1 MRARKCRVVRY
12 HADTMELVQQSPLR
26 QPNELTVLFPRAGKL
41 TGIGRKLHVSLMR
54 TAQVQLQAMAKDG
67 KKMLA
72 TDFFKAPLSE
82 IIRPISNPKSN
93 LIEVAKTYV
102 NEMQSTKVTWTAPE
116 GTKEGVIWDQMVLLT
131 QAKVSLEAGKL
142 WLYWGFPQDMVAAL
156 TNPNTYT
163 LTQPEELRDL
173 DGYTAVSLY
182 ILCSRYINNPSH
194 LTCQRPVNWW
204 IEALKGDA
212 KHVSPKTSSSAR
224 ASVAKSKAAAPTGK
238 TAGKL
243 PPWRKF
249 KYDHV
254 LGAIEEINAK
264 TPIHIE
270 MIETKSGKAITDV
283 QFRVQRKSSMTPV
296 ETHSVAHIRAAELGI
311 PTEEITNHLRSG
323 WSQETLLTVIAKT
336 KARTENADEPLRSTP
351 LTYFRGVLR
360 RIGVQALDQPAL
372 PFTPHRNV
380 HAEAQGKGDQ
390 QDEPVIPEN
399 PPSITPEDVI
409 YEQLCG
415 LSKEAI
421 ENLLVEVTEIF
432 REKNLLVGS
441 VAKRIQERG
450 WKSGVVRVYLTNLYG
465 QKMYGPNWKEDIA
478 DRIAQSTPKV
488 SFVG

>member
-1 MRARKCRVVRY
+1 
-12 HADTMELVQQSPLR
+12 MELVHQSPLR

-54 TAQVQLQAMAKDG
+54 TAQVQLQAMADEG

-131 QAKVSLEAGKL
+131 QVKVSLEAGKL

-156 TNPNTYT
+156 ANPNTYT
-163 LTQPEELRDL
+163 LTHPEELRDL

-204 IEALKGDA
+204 IEALNGDA
-212 KHVSPKTSSSAR
+212 KHVSAKSSSAK
-224 ASVAKSKAAAPTGK
+224 AKLAAPAGK

-249 KYDHV
+249 KYDHIV
-254 LGAIEEINAK
+254 GAIEEINSK
-264 TPIHIE
+264 SPIHIE

-283 QFRVQRKSSMTPV
+283 QFRVRRKAAMMPV
-296 ETHSVAHIRAAELGI
+296 DTYSDAHKQAAALGI
-311 PTEEITNHLRSG
+311 PPEEITNDLRSG
-323 WSQETLLTVIAKT
+323 WPEDTLLMAIAKT
-336 KARTENADEPLRSTP
+336 KARAESIDDPLRKTP
-351 LTYFRGVLR
+351 LTYFRGILR
-360 RIGVQALDQPAL
+360 GISHLAANQPAL
-372 PFTPHRNV
+372 PFTPHRDV
-380 HAEAQGKGDQ
+380 PAEAQGNGNKDG
-390 QDEPVIPEN
+390 ESSISAN
-399 PPSITPEDVI
+399 ASSITPQDVI

-415 LSKEAI
+415 LSEEAM
-421 ENLLVEVTEIF
+421 ENLLVELTEIL
-432 REKNLLVGS
+432 RDKNLLVGS

-450 WKSGVVRVYLTNLYG
+450 WQSGVVRVYLTNLYG
-465 QKMYGPNWKEDIA
+465 QKMYGPYWKGDIA
-478 DRIAQSTPKV
+478 DRISQSTL
-488 SFVG
+488 

>member
-1 MRARKCRVVRY
+1 
-12 HADTMELVQQSPLR
+12 MEPASQSPLR

-54 TAQVQLQAMAKDG
+54 TAQVQLQAMADDG

-93 LIEVAKTYV
+93 LIEVAKIYV

-156 TNPNTYT
+156 ANPNTYT

-194 LTCQRPVNWW
+194 LTCERPVNWW

-212 KHVSPKTSSSAR
+212 KHVSAK
-224 ASVAKSKAAAPTGK
+224 ASKSKQAAPTEK
-238 TAGKL
+238 TASKL

-249 KYDHV
+249 KYDHI

-264 TPIHIE
+264 SPIHIE
-270 MIETKSGKAITDV
+270 MIETKTGKAITDV
-283 QFRVQRKSSMTPV
+283 QFRVRRKSSMAPV
-296 ETHSVAHIRAAELGI
+296 ETHTEAHIQAAALGI
-311 PTEEITNHLRSG
+311 PPEEITNHLRSG
-323 WSQETLLTVIAKT
+323 WQEEMLLTVIAKT
-336 KARTENADEPLRSTP
+336 KARAENAEEPLRTTP
-351 LTYFRGVLR
+351 LAYFRGVLR
-360 RIGVQALDQPAL
+360 KIGQPTADQPAL
-372 PFTPHRNV
+372 PFIPQKSGHEETQTKRG
-380 HAEAQGKGDQ
+380 EES
-390 QDEPVIPEN
+390 EPGLASSPTN
-399 PPSITPEDVI
+399 ITPQDVI

-415 LSKEAI
+415 LSEAAI
-421 ENLLVEVTEIF
+421 EDLLVEVTEIL
-432 REKNLLVGS
+432 RDKKMLVGS

-450 WKSGVVRVYLTNLYG
+450 WKFGVVRVYMTELYG
-465 QKMYGPNWKEDIA
+465 EKMYGPNWKIDIA
-478 DRIAQSTPKV
+478 SRIAQSTP
-488 SFVG
+488 